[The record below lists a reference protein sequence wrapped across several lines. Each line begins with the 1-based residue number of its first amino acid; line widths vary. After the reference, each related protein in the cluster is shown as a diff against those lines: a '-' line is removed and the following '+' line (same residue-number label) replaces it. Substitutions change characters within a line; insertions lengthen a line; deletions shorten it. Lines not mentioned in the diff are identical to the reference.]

1 VPSAAA
7 GKRKRERERR
17 LELEADIRI
26 CFLTCLYGDGLWGVK
41 LAVEKKRKKGERRG
55 KKKTNM

>member
-1 VPSAAA
+1 MPSAAA
-7 GKRKRERERR
+7 GKRKRERR

-26 CFLTCLYGDGLWGVK
+26 CFLTCLYGDRLWGVK